1 MCRKLKSED
10 RRQKT
15 EDRRQK
21 TEDRRQKT
29 EDKRQKT
36 EDRRQKTEDKRQK
49 TGDKR
54 QKTGDREQKSDD
66 KIQYRVSSIEYRGFA
81 PLEIPKR
88 LRIRDEKVRFLTGF
102 TLTEVIMA
110 SALLIIAV
118 VPILKALTAA
128 HVTTVVVQRRSHS
141 LILAQAKLDELRARS
156 IYHYTDGSFTQRHL
170 SLGGRY
176 LCNIVDVRENSN
188 LRKVTVS
195 VGYDLNDNDRLTNDE
210 IEVTLAT
217 CFARRWN
224 D

>member
-1 MCRKLKSED
+1 MRRKVMIED

-15 EDRRQK
+15 EDGIENRESRSRR
-21 TEDRRQKT
+21 
-29 EDKRQKT
+29 
-36 EDRRQKTEDKRQK
+36 
-49 TGDKR
+49 
-54 QKTGDREQKSDD
+54 
-66 KIQYRVSSIEYRGFA
+66 RGFT

-88 LRIRDEKVRFLTGF
+88 LRMRDEKVRFLTGF

-110 SALLIIAV
+110 SVLLIIAM
-118 VPILKALTAA
+118 VPVLKALTAA
-128 HVTTVVVQRRSHS
+128 HVTTVIVQRRSHS
-141 LILAQAKLDELRARS
+141 LMLAQAKLDELRARS

-176 LCNIVDVRENSN
+176 LCNIVDVHENSN